1 MDKIEAALTR
11 KKTMLMSKKRGKKQA
26 ISVQSSDGADG
37 EEVKSDVASGEEEEG
52 KEKEEKKEKT
62 PVDPN

>member
-26 ISVQSSDGADG
+26 ISVQSSDGADA